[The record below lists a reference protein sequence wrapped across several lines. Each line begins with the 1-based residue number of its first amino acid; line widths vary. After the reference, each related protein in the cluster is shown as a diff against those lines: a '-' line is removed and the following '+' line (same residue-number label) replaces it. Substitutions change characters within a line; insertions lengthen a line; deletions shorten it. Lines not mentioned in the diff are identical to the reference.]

1 MSKHGQRMSQVIAE
15 MQIRELKMNDPKL
28 NKIFDKLKKGNTVK
42 IKHSSTLDR
51 GKDFNSITLFKFIE
65 NLI

>member
-1 MSKHGQRMSQVIAE
+1 MSQVLAE

-42 IKHSSTLDR
+42 IKHSSTWTEAKILSNILLNQR
-51 GKDFNSITLFKFIE
+51 M
-65 NLI
+65 